1 MKKVGTE
8 IQQFACATVC
18 GGRKDNGGE
27 VGRGDVSRQHGV
39 GGARLTCL
47 KPGTTLPLLILL
59 VKQVGMSSG
68 V

>member
-1 MKKVGTE
+1 MKETLYDIHKRDGS
-8 IQQFACATVC
+8 FC
-18 GGRKDNGGE
+18 

-59 VKQVGMSSG
+59 VKQVGVGSG